1 MLKKTLKII
10 SILGIGAIAVTA
22 LIRSNLLPDI
32 KGKFHEYD
40 IEFEKKNCIKR
51 RLRIIADIMQKRI
64 TETECRLMEENRQKK
79 QEEYDKMNWDDEK
92 ISRKDL

>member
-10 SILGIGAIAVTA
+10 SRLGIGAIAVTA

>member
-51 RLRIIADIMQKRI
+51 RLRIIADIMEKRI

>member
-1 MLKKTLKII
+1 
-10 SILGIGAIAVTA
+10 
-22 LIRSNLLPDI
+22 
-32 KGKFHEYD
+32 
-40 IEFEKKNCIKR
+40 
-51 RLRIIADIMQKRI
+51 MQKRI